1 VDISDQRGRAID
13 VIPKIEEIILNDL
26 KEQSIKVACGIC
38 FSMMAALSQILS
50 ISVREIFKESSI
62 LKNASTNAIKLVNYF
77 NHSNNNLVTRYE
89 PSEETSSKSTELYLP
104 TDICQIIIGDLFWS
118 RISQLAILIKPYCG
132 AFGKLQIDKA
142 QLYDVALSFGYF
154 IKFWEQNT
162 DQFLS
167 ESIISHFEKCWNN
180 WEQFILLLSFVLH
193 PKYHLDKFNPNL
205 ETINFVTIG
214 IWLDYYYKAWT
225 SEKPTKLLA

>member
-1 VDISDQRGRAID
+1 MLQHA
-13 VIPKIEEIILNDL
+13 
-26 KEQSIKVACGIC
+26 
-38 FSMMAALSQILS
+38 
-50 ISVREIFKESSI
+50 VREIFKESSI

-89 PSEETSSKSTELYLP
+89 PSEETSSKSTELYFP

-167 ESIISHFEKCWNN
+167 EGIISHFEKCWNN

>member
-1 VDISDQRGRAID
+1 
-13 VIPKIEEIILNDL
+13 
-26 KEQSIKVACGIC
+26 
-38 FSMMAALSQILS
+38 M
-50 ISVREIFKESSI
+50 
-62 LKNASTNAIKLVNYF
+62 
-77 NHSNNNLVTRYE
+77 NLVTRYE

-162 DQFLS
+162 DQFLKH
-167 ESIISHFEKCWNN
+167 E
-180 WEQFILLLSFVLH
+180 
-193 PKYHLDKFNPNL
+193 
-205 ETINFVTIG
+205 
-214 IWLDYYYKAWT
+214 
-225 SEKPTKLLA
+225 SEKIKVNIAPPIIESAGEQETGNTEQNEAERILEDLQETSDYIITEQDWIECLNEWNELLMKEEKAQNLDVTKESLNCSDNDLLNSYIYPPYY

>member
-1 VDISDQRGRAID
+1 MIILPSGKTLIWKAVDISDQRGRAID

-38 FSMMAALSQILS
+38 FSM
-50 ISVREIFKESSI
+50 
-62 LKNASTNAIKLVNYF
+62 
-77 NHSNNNLVTRYE
+77 NLVTRYE

-193 PKYHLDKFNPNL
+193 PKYHLNKFNPNL

>member
-1 VDISDQRGRAID
+1 MIILPSGKTLIWKAVDISDQRGRAID

-38 FSMMAALSQILS
+38 FSM
-50 ISVREIFKESSI
+50 
-62 LKNASTNAIKLVNYF
+62 
-77 NHSNNNLVTRYE
+77 NLVTRYE
-89 PSEETSSKSTELYLP
+89 PSEETSSKSTELYFP

-167 ESIISHFEKCWNN
+167 EGIISHFEKCWNN